1 MIKDFVIN
9 HIRDKLRDFLKP
21 KELDAGLGINFQG
34 SNCPACKYV
43 WTHLKKPQNTV
54 RCERRNGVGKQG
66 HPRKPN
72 KVALTDE
79 AFKLFEKY
87 LNETYIRKNWNWY
100 QYMYITP
107 GVWEVQKGE
116 ENITIILVNLISFT
130 SWFLATHRDKGD
142 RRVKKGF
149 RQFTHIMYFY
159 LHIMMDFV
167 LFFGIRRKN
176 LFLNVLNFSPTRS
189 ENRCPSVCNN
199 ITGYSN
205 NQTTKKETEYLC
217 DHLNIFQVVTYDTG
231 CKY

>member
-142 RRVKKGF
+142 RRVKKRF
-149 RQFTHIMYFY
+149 QTIHTY
-159 LHIMMDFV
+159 
-167 LFFGIRRKN
+167 
-176 LFLNVLNFSPTRS
+176 NVLLSTYYDGLCVILWHKEEKSIFK
-189 ENRCPSVCNN
+189 CP
-199 ITGYSN
+199 
-205 NQTTKKETEYLC
+205 QFL
-217 DHLNIFQVVTYDTG
+217 TY
-231 CKY
+231 KIWE

>member
-1 MIKDFVIN
+1 MFGRIFLNGKLKLLPYSSNCSQWVWRWRTEQMMKDFVIN
-9 HIRDKLRDFLKP
+9 HVRETLRDFLKP

-54 RCERRNGVGKQG
+54 RCERRNGMGKQG

-107 GVWEVQKGE
+107 GCLGSKKMRTRYYHSSGQFDFIYELIFRYSQRRQKSKKRFQTILWHKEEKSIFKCPQFLIYKIWDEVS
-116 ENITIILVNLISFT
+116 TCV
-130 SWFLATHRDKGD
+130 
-142 RRVKKGF
+142 
-149 RQFTHIMYFY
+149 
-159 LHIMMDFV
+159 
-167 LFFGIRRKN
+167 
-176 LFLNVLNFSPTRS
+176 
-189 ENRCPSVCNN
+189 
-199 ITGYSN
+199 
-205 NQTTKKETEYLC
+205 
-217 DHLNIFQVVTYDTG
+217 
-231 CKY
+231 

>member
-1 MIKDFVIN
+1 MMKDFVIN

-43 WTHLKKPQNTV
+43 WKHFKKPQNTV

-107 GVWEVQKGE
+107 GCLGSTK
-116 ENITIILVNLISFT
+116 
-130 SWFLATHRDKGD
+130 R
-142 RRVKKGF
+142 
-149 RQFTHIMYFY
+149 
-159 LHIMMDFV
+159 
-167 LFFGIRRKN
+167 RRKYYHYSGQFDFIYK
-176 LFLNVLNFSPTRS
+176 LIFSYSQRQRRQKSKKRFQTIHTYNVLLSTYYDGLCVILWHKEEKSIFK
-189 ENRCPSVCNN
+189 CP
-199 ITGYSN
+199 
-205 NQTTKKETEYLC
+205 QFL
-217 DHLNIFQVVTYDTG
+217 TY
-231 CKY
+231 KIWE

>member
-43 WTHLKKPQNTV
+43 WKHFKKPQNTV

-107 GVWEVQKGE
+107 GCLGSTK
-116 ENITIILVNLISFT
+116 
-130 SWFLATHRDKGD
+130 R
-142 RRVKKGF
+142 
-149 RQFTHIMYFY
+149 
-159 LHIMMDFV
+159 
-167 LFFGIRRKN
+167 RRKYYHYSGQFDFIYK
-176 LFLNVLNFSPTRS
+176 LIFS
-189 ENRCPSVCNN
+189 
-199 ITGYSN
+199 YS
-205 NQTTKKETEYLC
+205 QRQRRQKSKKKVS
-217 DHLNIFQVVTYDTG
+217 DNSHI
-231 CKY
+231 